1 MDNYKHPLETLR
13 ISPETLLNGITTL
26 KKQDTT
32 VFKFQLPKTKTENIG
47 YFRVV
52 ISENDLLYGL
62 NGKPIPV
69 K

>member
-1 MDNYKHPLETLR
+1 MDDYKHPLETLR
-13 ISPETLLNGITTL
+13 IHPEAIQNTITTL

-32 VFKFQLPKTKTENIG
+32 VFKFQLPKTKKENIG

-62 NGKPIPV
+62 NGKPISV